1 MSAEGF
7 GRNARRPAKR
17 VAPKPEPA
25 LTPAGLERSA
35 LWHLQRRALTEHELR
50 TALGKKVKRAAAEH
64 GPTDDAGTW
73 VDALVARLRDSLLVD
88 DDRVARARVDSGRA
102 RGLSKRRIADKLR
115 QKGVSADVA
124 KAAID
129 AVDAVDADVHD
140 DGVEHN
146 ADLDAARILV
156 RRRRLRD
163 KDPQKALAALARQG
177 FSYAIAKRALAAD
190 DDDR

>member
-1 MSAEGF
+1 MPAERS
-7 GRNARRPAKR
+7 GRDARRPATR
-17 VAPKPEPA
+17 TAPKPEPV

-64 GPTDDAGTW
+64 GPSDDAGTW
-73 VDALVARLRDSLLVD
+73 IDALVARLRDSLLVD

-129 AVDAVDADVHD
+129 AVDAVNDDVHD

-146 ADLDAARILV
+146 PDLDAARILV

-177 FSYAIAKRALAAD
+177 FSYAIAKRALAVD

>member
-1 MSAEGF
+1 MPAERS
-7 GRNARRPAKR
+7 GRDARRPATR
-17 VAPKPEPA
+17 TAPKPEPV

-64 GPTDDAGTW
+64 GATDDAGTW
-73 VDALVARLRDSLLVD
+73 IDALVARLRDSLLVD

-129 AVDAVDADVHD
+129 AVDAVNDDVHD

-146 ADLDAARILV
+146 PDLDAARILV

-177 FSYAIAKRALAAD
+177 FSYAIAKRALAVD